1 MANLTLGSL
10 RTYLEIAASVAE
22 QGLSAT
28 NLPDLA
34 EKYAM
39 SRGSLPE
46 SDLYPYFRIGSKSP
60 SERGSSRDLSIS
72 AMRDTPCRREGNV
85 CDIVT

>member
-1 MANLTLGSL
+1 MTAHPHKDWKISVRLRILHLSECALIL

-28 NLPDLA
+28 NLPEPA
-34 EKYAM
+34 ENYAM

-46 SDLYPYFRIGSKSP
+46 SDALLLF
-60 SERGSSRDLSIS
+60 
-72 AMRDTPCRREGNV
+72 
-85 CDIVT
+85 